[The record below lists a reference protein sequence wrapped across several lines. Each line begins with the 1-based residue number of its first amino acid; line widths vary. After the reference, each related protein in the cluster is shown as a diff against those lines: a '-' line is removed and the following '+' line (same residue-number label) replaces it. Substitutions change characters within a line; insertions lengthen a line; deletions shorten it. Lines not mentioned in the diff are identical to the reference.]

1 MESTEHRAQSTEH
14 RAQSTEHRAQ
24 PEHAIDIISSSLNS
38 ASTDDLALLT
48 VEPVSLTH
56 PPLCALPC
64 VAAVGG
70 HHNSHC
76 AGVHDPPIMFNLA
89 DDIGESNL
97 LDLSTPAVAAALT
110 EIRAAL
116 VRKNNRLP
124 FSSFKSSCLEPVL
137 ANHRDRLG
145 TGSGKERY
153 SALSHYAV

>member
-1 MESTEHRAQSTEH
+1 
-14 RAQSTEHRAQ
+14 
-24 PEHAIDIISSSLNS
+24 
-38 ASTDDLALLT
+38 
-48 VEPVSLTH
+48 
-56 PPLCALPC
+56 
-64 VAAVGG
+64 
-70 HHNSHC
+70 
-76 AGVHDPPIMFNLA
+76 MFNLA

-124 FSSFKSSCLEPVL
+124 FPSFKSSCPEPVL

-145 TGSGKERY
+145 TGSGNERY

>member
-1 MESTEHRAQSTEH
+1 MQLTSLAALSTAL
-14 RAQSTEHRAQ
+14 AY
-24 PEHAIDIISSSLNS
+24 SL
-38 ASTDDLALLT
+38 DDLALLT

-145 TGSGKERY
+145 TGSGNERY